1 MNHLLE
7 KEGLVGQVVCDS
19 AGTSAYHIGEP
30 PDRRM
35 TAAAQKRGIP
45 MRGRA
50 RQFTPQDFE
59 AFDLILVMDR
69 DNLEAVSALD
79 RASSYRDKVKLMC
92 EFCTQHSFKEVPDP
106 YYGGPAGFDQVIT
119 LLEDA
124 CAGLLTFV
132 KQQI

>member
-1 MNHLLE
+1 
-7 KEGLVGQVVCDS
+7 
-19 AGTSAYHIGEP
+19 
-30 PDRRM
+30 
-35 TAAAQKRGIP
+35 
-45 MRGRA
+45 
-50 RQFTPQDFE
+50 
-59 AFDLILVMDR
+59 MDR

>member
-1 MNHLLE
+1 MNHLLA

-35 TAAAQKRGIP
+35 TAAAQRRGIA
-45 MRGRA
+45 MQGRA
-50 RQFTPQDFE
+50 RQFTAQDFE
-59 AFDLILVMDR
+59 RFDLILAMDR
-69 DNLEAVSALD
+69 DNFEAIAHLD
-79 RASSYRDKVKLMC
+79 PAGRYPNKVKLMC
-92 EFCTQHSFKEVPDP
+92 EFCTQHTLKEVPDP

-124 CAGLLTFV
+124 CAGLLSFV
-132 KQQI
+132 QQQL